1 MDDESRRNLDRTV
14 SCLGIVFGV
23 WACGLTAFA
32 ALGLA
37 VIPAER
43 IAWGWAGAALLLPAL
58 AGLLLFVGALAP
70 APRLSVAAFAA
81 AAVLC
86 LGLAV
91 PEVAAGR
98 RPAPLVLVLVGAGPA
113 LAASS
118 FLAWRSG
125 RPGAGGS

>member
-37 VIPAER
+37 MIPAER
-43 IAWGWAGAALLLPAL
+43 IAWEWAGAALLLPAL

-86 LGLAV
+86 LALVASAA
-91 PEVAAGR
+91 AAGLR
-98 RPAPLVLVLVGAGPA
+98 AGAFVLVLGGAGPA